1 MWNSQKKQNKQALP
15 SVWNSMHLIL
25 YLHIFSTSGKVLNVK
40 FKDQFILDG

>member
-1 MWNSQKKQNKQALP
+1 MWNSQKKQNQALP

-25 YLHIFSTSGKVLNVK
+25 YLHVFSTSGKVLNVK